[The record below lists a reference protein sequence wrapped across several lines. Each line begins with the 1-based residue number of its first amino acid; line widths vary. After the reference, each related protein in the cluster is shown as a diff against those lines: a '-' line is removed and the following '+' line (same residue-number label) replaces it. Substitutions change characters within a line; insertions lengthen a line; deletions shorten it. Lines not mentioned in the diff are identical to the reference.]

1 MSVPTVPGGGAG
13 DHEELR
19 ALVQCY
25 SRAVD
30 ERDLEALEALFHP
43 DAEVT
48 GARGTQTIDEWL
60 DTMRAPRTFPTSMHV
75 LGDPLIHLRPG
86 ADEAVLDTYGV
97 VYQLS
102 DPGSGTGDLTLGIRY
117 LDEVERLWGRWVIR
131 RRTART
137 IWMR

>member
-1 MSVPTVPGGGAG
+1 MSAWTVPGGGAG

-19 ALVQCY
+19 ALVQRY
-25 SRAVD
+25 ARA
-30 ERDLEALEALFHP
+30 AGLFHP
-43 DAEVT
+43 EAEVT
-48 GARGTQTIDEWL
+48 GARGTQAIDAWL

-75 LGDPLIHLRPG
+75 LGDPLIHLVPG
-86 ADEAVLDTYGV
+86 ADEAVLDTYAV

-102 DPGSGTGDLTLGIRY
+102 DPGSGSGDLTLGVRY